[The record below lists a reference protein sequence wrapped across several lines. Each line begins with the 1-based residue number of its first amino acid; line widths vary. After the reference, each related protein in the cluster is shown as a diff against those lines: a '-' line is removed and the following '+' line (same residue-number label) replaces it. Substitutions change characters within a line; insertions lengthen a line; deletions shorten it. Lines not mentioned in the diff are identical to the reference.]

1 MNRVSLGAS
10 LLVTVTT
17 PAVAE
22 MKQSAMD
29 RALMEHRFHIEA
41 SPTEAWEALVHPEH
55 WWPDD
60 HTWSGSATN
69 MRLSA
74 EAGGCFCE
82 EWDGGSV
89 EHGRVIMALPGRM
102 LRFQGSL
109 GPLQDMAVTG
119 VLTVGLEPEE
129 SGTTAIV
136 TYRLSGDA
144 SHGLDQFGPVV
155 DRVIGQQFSSFVAF
169 AARLPGAAD
178 SSR

>member
-1 MNRVSLGAS
+1 VFRSRIAAVMLALAS
-10 LLVTVTT
+10 L
-17 PAVAE
+17 PAAAE
-22 MKQSAMD
+22 VVESSPEGVIMQ
-29 RALMEHRFHIEA
+29 HRFKIA
-41 SPTEAWEALVHPEH
+41 ARPADAWETLIHPEH

-60 HTWSGSATN
+60 HTWSGSAKN

-82 EWDGGSV
+82 HWEGGSV
-89 EHGRVIMALPGRM
+89 EHGRVIMALPGRL

-119 VLTVGLEPEE
+119 VLTVKLEPAD

-144 SHGLDQFGPVV
+144 SHGLGQFAPVV
-155 DRVIGQQFSSFVAF
+155 DGVIGQQFGAF
-169 AARLPGAAD
+169 ASFAAQPADPGK
-178 SSR
+178 SS